1 MPDVLDGI
9 VEENARARAEL
20 LEVVDA
26 IPAPLRLEP
35 TIDGWSVKDV
45 IVNIAAWQDGYAHAL
60 ELMARGER
68 PKVPDFEDDD
78 LDAFNAR
85 RQQEAAGDNWERTMV
100 RLRAARERHDAAV
113 RGLRVLEPDRYA
125 EGKTAR
131 RLADAA
137 SHDREH
143 IEQIAAWRR
152 SRGV

>member
-20 LEVVDA
+20 LEAVDA
-26 IPAPLRLEP
+26 IPAALRLDP
-35 TIDGWSVKDV
+35 AIDGWSVKDV

-85 RQQEAAGDNWERTMV
+85 RQQEAADDSWERTMG

-125 EGKTAR
+125 EGKTAH

-152 SRGV
+152 LRGV